1 MKLKILFLF
10 SILLLVNC
18 SSNDDDSD
26 SQSGDCNSDIAF
38 LEEGNVWN
46 YNMSVFG
53 LESSTAKLTVGQCN
67 GEGYL
72 IERIFTSIS
81 TNESQ
86 TSTDLWKQDG
96 DLLLS
101 DAENNNDYFAKI
113 YKRNVTLGET
123 WAHTRTD
130 GTVATHE
137 VIAID
142 STIVVP
148 AGSFVCNVFKYSTTS
163 TINETFVSWND
174 EIGNIKEDGGGFLT
188 LELTSYSN

>member
-10 SILLLVNC
+10 SILLVFNC
-18 SSNDDDSD
+18 SSNDDDD
-26 SQSGDCNSDIAF
+26 SGSGDCNSDIAF

-123 WAHTRTD
+123 WTHTRTD

-163 TINETFVSWND
+163 AINETFVSWND